1 MNPIRSIRAATTW
14 SLSAGVAATLAVV
27 LSARV
32 PARADE
38 PAPEVETRV
47 LDVSDLV
54 SPRPGFR
61 RDRGPFPSRTDEIN
75 DERSPLFGRE
85 LDEGTRPFGTASDLV
100 ELVVAA
106 TGGPGRWEAA
116 PAELSARD
124 GRSLVVRGGAPLLD
138 EVGRCLDGLRARV
151 FDTFAVDVAVLAGD
165 PAGLDDAA
173 LVGRIGRDLVPRAF
187 ARTTVLAGAPGVAF
201 DGRQAAYVQDYD
213 VEVAE
218 GAQIGDP
225 IVGVVSTGLCAE
237 ARVVR
242 SGAALRLDVDAWW
255 AQPAGGRTATPP
267 EAQRI
272 DLVAIDGVRA
282 AASLDVEPGRWAV
295 LPSRG
300 DAGSGVVFVVR
311 VTPTSYDGAGARRPV
326 TIPALAAEPFGALR
340 FEVYDVGDLAGAPP
354 SRYGRETYTVPSS
367 YTPPSP
373 PALPERTPRFGL
385 EGLPDLLRGATARG
399 YFEAAEGAS
408 IQSFGTHLFVRA
420 DDARHAAIAS
430 TLASIRAA
438 TAATTRV
445 RAVTIAVP
453 AGALPE
459 LWSGLDAAVADGGA
473 GLLARPGARVLDRVA
488 LRLVDGQRD
497 AVDAGRLEAVIGD
510 YDVEIA
516 SKAAIGNPIVQTVF
530 AGTTLDVTA
539 VPSAGAVLLDVRYT
553 RSVLAGIAKAPTT
566 VGEVD
571 LPSLR
576 LLKHRGSLVMR
587 SGTTRVLA
595 VALEGADVI
604 LTLVAA
610 TRE

>member
-1 MNPIRSIRAATTW
+1 M
-14 SLSAGVAATLAVV
+14 
-27 LSARV
+27 
-32 PARADE
+32 
-38 PAPEVETRV
+38 
-47 LDVSDLV
+47 
-54 SPRPGFR
+54 
-61 RDRGPFPSRTDEIN
+61 
-75 DERSPLFGRE
+75 
-85 LDEGTRPFGTASDLV
+85 
-100 ELVVAA
+100 
-106 TGGPGRWEAA
+106 
-116 PAELSARD
+116 
-124 GRSLVVRGGAPLLD
+124 
-138 EVGRCLDGLRARV
+138 
-151 FDTFAVDVAVLAGD
+151 
-165 PAGLDDAA
+165 
-173 LVGRIGRDLVPRAF
+173 
-187 ARTTVLAGAPGVAF
+187 
-201 DGRQAAYVQDYD
+201 
-213 VEVAE
+213 
-218 GAQIGDP
+218 
-225 IVGVVSTGLCAE
+225 STGLCVE

-242 SGAALRLDVDAWW
+242 SGATLRLDVDAWW
-255 AQPAGGRTATPP
+255 AHPAGGHTATPP

-354 SRYGRETYTVPSS
+354 SRYGRETFTVPSN
-367 YTPPSP
+367 YTPLSP
-373 PALPERTPRFGL
+373 PALPERAPRFGL
-385 EGLPDLLRGATARG
+385 EGLPDLLRAAIARG

-420 DDARHAAIAS
+420 DERHAAIAS

-473 GLLARPGARVLDRVA
+473 GLLARPGARVCSTASRSA
-488 LRLVDGQRD
+488 SWTASATRSTQ
-497 AVDAGRLEAVIGD
+497 GRLEAVIGD

-553 RSVLAGIAKAPTT
+553 RSALAALGKAPTT

-576 LLKHRGSLVMR
+576 LVKHRGSLAMR
-587 SGTTRVLA
+587 SGTTRVLS
-595 VALEGADVI
+595 VGLEGADVV
-604 LTLVAA
+604 LTLLAA